1 MAFSDFRQVRRACH
15 GVGIPHPDHDGSPPI
30 TRTTIP
36 TCRAHY
42 PGGPKWVRTSVA
54 SPPARAF
61 PEQQSG
67 RRPQVPFRGLLR
79 LHACY
84 GPLDRSA
91 AQRRPLSRGFD
102 LDGYPTRPL
111 VSYQI
116 NRQFS
121 GWNLPPLVLRAFGA
135 HCCRK
140 RAIFARR
147 FHLDRLHIS
156 TLGPGRLRCGTG
168 GATSGERWPS
178 TW

>member
-1 MAFSDFRQVRRACH
+1 MAFSDFRRVRRACH
-15 GVGIPHPDHDGSPPI
+15 DVGIHHPDHDASPPI

-42 PGGPKWVRTSVA
+42 PGGPRWVRTSVA
-54 SPPARAF
+54 SPPAWAF

-91 AQRRPLSRGFD
+91 AQWRPLSRGFD
-102 LDGYPTRPL
+102 PDGYPTKPL

-135 HCCRK
+135 HYR
-140 RAIFARR
+140 
-147 FHLDRLHIS
+147 
-156 TLGPGRLRCGTG
+156 
-168 GATSGERWPS
+168 
-178 TW
+178 